1 MIVCPNCAKENQ
13 DHYKFC
19 LACGAKLPTA
29 AAPPAPAQP
38 AEPPPAQPAPPPVV
52 SPGPPPPQPG
62 SVPPPPLQHPPSGG
76 TASPAEPVAS
86 PPAPVPTPDPV
97 PAPSVP
103 QAPAPAAPEHPPSSS
118 TAPGGGPCPG
128 CGFQNPP
135 GFKFC
140 GRCGAVL
147 ESAEPEAQKA
157 DVGNANTIFVADASE
172 VQAAAAAHEASLA
185 ADEFPTTPNP
195 VVSTSLDDAPSTER
209 GGHPGSAPLGEP
221 LAAPVPGPA
230 PNSMP
235 EPVPEPA
242 QAPPA
247 APAPGPPAKLVM
259 LGPDGQPVG
268 ERALTPGELLEV
280 GRDVGPPWDDD
291 AYLDP
296 HHAAISVTDDGLVV
310 DDNDSLNGVFVK
322 LSGRVEV
329 QDGDLFRVGQE
340 LLLYED
346 LPEPTPTDDGTER
359 MGSPNPGYWGRL
371 SILVDP
377 SAASTAFPIEGDG
390 IMVGREHGDI
400 TFPQDGYVSGKHCRV
415 VGDDTGVYME
425 DLGSSNGTYMR
436 VRSGVTLPFG
446 SLVLIG
452 QKLFQVERLD

>member
-1 MIVCPNCAKENQ
+1 MQGHA
-13 DHYKFC
+13 
-19 LACGAKLPTA
+19 
-29 AAPPAPAQP
+29 
-38 AEPPPAQPAPPPVV
+38 
-52 SPGPPPPQPG
+52 
-62 SVPPPPLQHPPSGG
+62 PSGG
-76 TASPAEPVAS
+76 TASPG
-86 PPAPVPTPDPV
+86 
-97 PAPSVP
+97 
-103 QAPAPAAPEHPPSSS
+103 PAPAAAPAPPPAAPAPPPAAAHPPSSS

-128 CGFQNPP
+128 CAFQNPP

-140 GRCGAVL
+140 GRCGVVL
-147 ESAEPEAQKA
+147 DDDEPAPAA

-172 VQAAAAAHEASLA
+172 VQAAAAAHQAQ
-185 ADEFPTTPNP
+185 
-195 VVSTSLDDAPSTER
+195 LDAESQGAP
-209 GGHPGSAPLGEP
+209 
-221 LAAPVPGPA
+221 
-230 PNSMP
+230 P
-235 EPVPEPA
+235 EPVP
-242 QAPPA
+242 PPA
-247 APAPGPPAKLVM
+247 APVSTPSQPEAPLVEPPMAPTPVSVPDMDAPDMDAPEPQGHGPESVTAPQQAVPLEPGADPSGDAAEPIGPPAKLVM

-268 ERALTPGELLEV
+268 ERALTPGERLEV
-280 GRDVGPPWDDD
+280 GREVGPPWDDD

-296 HHAAISVTDDGLVV
+296 AHASIGVTDAGLLVH
-310 DDNDSLNGVFVK
+310 DNESLNGVFVK
-322 LSGRVEV
+322 LTSRVEV

-340 LLLYED
+340 LLRYED

-377 SAASTAFPIEGDG
+377 SAASAAFPIEGEG
-390 IMVGREHGDI
+390 IMIGREHGDI

>member
-1 MIVCPNCAKENQ
+1 M
-13 DHYKFC
+13 
-19 LACGAKLPTA
+19 
-29 AAPPAPAQP
+29 APPAPA
-38 AEPPPAQPAPPPVV
+38 A
-52 SPGPPPPQPG
+52 
-62 SVPPPPLQHPPSGG
+62 
-76 TASPAEPVAS
+76 
-86 PPAPVPTPDPV
+86 
-97 PAPSVP
+97 APSH
-103 QAPAPAAPEHPPSSS
+103 APSSS
-118 TAPGGGPCPG
+118 TAPGEGPCPG

-140 GRCGAVL
+140 GRCGTVL
-147 ESAEPEAQKA
+147 EDSTPAAADAPA

-172 VQAAAAAHEASLA
+172 VQAAAAAHQASL
-185 ADEFPTTPNP
+185 DSEQQPTAPNP
-195 VVSTSLDDAPSTER
+195 VVT
-209 GGHPGSAPLGEP
+209 EP
-221 LAAPVPGPA
+221 LAEEPTEEEETPA
-230 PNSMP
+230 PAAP
-235 EPVPEPA
+235 PA
-242 QAPPA
+242 SDPAPA
-247 APAPGPPAKLVM
+247 APAPESTPSAAPPPMGPPAKLVM

-268 ERALTPGELLEV
+268 ERALTPGEQLEV
-280 GRDVGPPWDDD
+280 GREVGPPWDDD

-296 HHAAISVTDDGLVV
+296 HHASISVTNEGLLVA
-310 DDNDSLNGVFVK
+310 DNGSLNGVFVK
-322 LSGRVEV
+322 LSNRVEV

-377 SAASTAFPIEGDG
+377 NAASTAFPIEGEG

>member
-1 MIVCPNCAKENQ
+1 MAPPAQAPAVP
-13 DHYKFC
+13 
-19 LACGAKLPTA
+19 
-29 AAPPAPAQP
+29 AAPPAA
-38 AEPPPAQPAPPPVV
+38 
-52 SPGPPPPQPG
+52 
-62 SVPPPPLQHPPSGG
+62 
-76 TASPAEPVAS
+76 
-86 PPAPVPTPDPV
+86 
-97 PAPSVP
+97 
-103 QAPAPAAPEHPPSSS
+103 EHPPSSS

-128 CGFQNPP
+128 CAFQNPP

-147 ESAEPEAQKA
+147 EDEDPAPSG

-172 VQAAAAAHEASLA
+172 VKAAAAAHQAQIEADLQGS
-185 ADEFPTTPNP
+185 TP
-195 VVSTSLDDAPSTER
+195 
-209 GGHPGSAPLGEP
+209 SAPPEPMAPAGAMSPPASAQDPAPEDLIEPPMTPTPVSMPASSTPEP
-221 LAAPVPGPA
+221 LG
-230 PNSMP
+230 P
-235 EPVPEPA
+235 EPVAAAETSTPSEPPNTDPAAQDAHDAPEPM
-242 QAPPA
+242 
-247 APAPGPPAKLVM
+247 GPPAKLVM

-268 ERALTPGELLEV
+268 ERALTPGERLEV
-280 GRDVGPPWDDD
+280 GREVGPPWDDD

-296 HHAAISVTDDGLVV
+296 AHASIGVTDAGLLVH
-310 DDNDSLNGVFVK
+310 DNDSLNGVFVK
-322 LSGRVEV
+322 LTSRVEV

-340 LLLYED
+340 LLQYED

-377 SAASTAFPIEGDG
+377 NAASTAFPIEGEG
-390 IMVGREHGDI
+390 IMIGREHGDI

>member
-1 MIVCPNCAKENQ
+1 
-13 DHYKFC
+13 
-19 LACGAKLPTA
+19 
-29 AAPPAPAQP
+29 
-38 AEPPPAQPAPPPVV
+38 
-52 SPGPPPPQPG
+52 
-62 SVPPPPLQHPPSGG
+62 
-76 TASPAEPVAS
+76 
-86 PPAPVPTPDPV
+86 
-97 PAPSVP
+97 
-103 QAPAPAAPEHPPSSS
+103 
-118 TAPGGGPCPG
+118 
-128 CGFQNPP
+128 
-135 GFKFC
+135 
-140 GRCGAVL
+140 
-147 ESAEPEAQKA
+147 
-157 DVGNANTIFVADASE
+157 
-172 VQAAAAAHEASLA
+172 
-185 ADEFPTTPNP
+185 
-195 VVSTSLDDAPSTER
+195 
-209 GGHPGSAPLGEP
+209 
-221 LAAPVPGPA
+221 
-230 PNSMP
+230 
-235 EPVPEPA
+235 
-242 QAPPA
+242 
-247 APAPGPPAKLVM
+247 M

-268 ERALTPGELLEV
+268 ERALNPGERLEV
-280 GRDVGPPWDDD
+280 GREVGPPWDDD

-296 HHAAISVTDDGLVV
+296 RHASISVTNEGLVIE
-310 DDNDSLNGVFVK
+310 DNDSLNGVFVK

-377 SAASTAFPIEGDG
+377 DAASSAFPIEGEG
-390 IMVGREHGDI
+390 TMIGREHGDI

>member
-19 LACGAKLPTA
+19 LACGAKLPAAVDQLPPAPA
-29 AAPPAPAQP
+29 AAPPPS
-38 AEPPPAQPAPPPVV
+38 QPAPPPVV
-52 SPGPPPPQPG
+52 SPGPAPEQPG
-62 SVPPPPLQHPPSGG
+62 QVPPPPVHPPSGG
-76 TASPAEPVAS
+76 TASPSEPSAPPS
-86 PPAPVPTPDPV
+86 PSP
-97 PAPSVP
+97 
-103 QAPAPAAPEHPPSSS
+103 APAPPAAAHPPSSS
-118 TAPGGGPCPG
+118 TAPGEGHCPG
-128 CGFQNPP
+128 CNFQNPP

-140 GRCGAVL
+140 GRCGTVL
-147 ESAEPEAQKA
+147 EQAAPPS

-172 VQAAAAAHEASLA
+172 VQAAAAAHQAALDEEPTARNRVVAEPDDVQTPSEPEPEPEPIAPEPSPPPPQGAVEPASEPEPSVA
-185 ADEFPTTPNP
+185 PTP
-195 VVSTSLDDAPSTER
+195 A
-209 GGHPGSAPLGEP
+209 
-221 LAAPVPGPA
+221 PGPA
-230 PNSMP
+230 PGG
-235 EPVPEPA
+235 
-242 QAPPA
+242 API
-247 APAPGPPAKLVM
+247 GPPAKLVM

-268 ERALTPGELLEV
+268 ERALAPGELLEV
-280 GRDVGPPWDDD
+280 GRELGPPWDDD

-296 HHAAISVTDDGLVV
+296 HHASISVTEEGLLVE
-310 DDNDSLNGVFVK
+310 DNGSLNGVFVK
-322 LSGRVEV
+322 LSDRVEV

-377 SAASTAFPIEGDG
+377 DAASTAFPIEGEG

-415 VGDDTGVYME
+415 VGDDSGVYME

-436 VRSGVTLPFG
+436 VRPGITLPFG

-452 QKLFQVERLD
+452 QKLFQVERID